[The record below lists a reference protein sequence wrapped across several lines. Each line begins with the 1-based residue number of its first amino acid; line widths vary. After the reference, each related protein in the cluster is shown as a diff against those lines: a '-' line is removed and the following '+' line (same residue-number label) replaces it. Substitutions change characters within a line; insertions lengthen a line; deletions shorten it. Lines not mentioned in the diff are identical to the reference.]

1 MMLFGG
7 GVINYVV
14 KRRGREYVKGDGMF
28 LPMAGTHN
36 VMGEVRPEAAA
47 AAEQPSARPSRRARA
62 AGTG

>member
-14 KRRGREYVKGDGMF
+14 KRWGGNVKGDGV
-28 LPMAGTHN
+28 LALAGTHN

-47 AAEQPSARPSRRARA
+47 AEVQPSVRPSRRARA